1 MDEFVIGKKLTRE
14 SIIITKNRFIA
25 SLSRLQELHR
35 TQESIRLTSLS
46 IINYISENLSSITST
61 QKKIEN
67 EREELKAGFTARL
80 ILILILWTYVLWI
93 L

>member
-35 TQESIRLTSLS
+35 TQESTTDS
-46 IINYISENLSSITST
+46 
-61 QKKIEN
+61 
-67 EREELKAGFTARL
+67 FC
-80 ILILILWTYVLWI
+80 
-93 L
+93 